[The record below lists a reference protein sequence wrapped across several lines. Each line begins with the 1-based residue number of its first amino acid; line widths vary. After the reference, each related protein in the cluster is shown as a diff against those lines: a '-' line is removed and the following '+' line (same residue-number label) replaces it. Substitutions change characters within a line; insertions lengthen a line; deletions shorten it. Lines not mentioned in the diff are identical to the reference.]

1 MRVLF
6 INPAMEKYTRQ
17 VSFPL
22 GLMSIASYLKV
33 NGHTVKIIDRTI
45 KTTNIKKEIAAYRP
59 DVVGVAVYSLK
70 SFADAEKVT
79 LEAKKQGALTV
90 WGGIFASLD
99 TEFVF
104 NNIDVDFVSVG
115 EGEQTW
121 LELVNALEKGE
132 DPKRVAGLA
141 FKENG
146 RVCFSQQREFIDLA
160 ILPPVDFT
168 LVDVDKY
175 LGPMYGCK
183 KTALLYVSKGCYGQC
198 TFCFNSQFHRRCH
211 RMKPLETFFAEVKYL
226 MENHGVD
233 CIYLADELFG
243 KTKEELHYICNA
255 FIESGLGFKW
265 VAQTRAGYF
274 TLEEFRLMKKAG
286 CVAVDFGIESGSPS
300 MLKTI
305 KKNIPYEKIKETFE
319 FCKEVDIVSLANFII
334 GFPDET
340 EEQFRETINMA
351 MDIPSTQRT
360 FFFFMP
366 GPGSELYNSLVE
378 SGRYSPPKT
387 FKEYTNVKFFYSPKP
402 NFSKIPSKDLKAVRA
417 YFLWKGFSRKYFSET
432 SRTYDIAKKDI
443 EDVLK
448 QFKGHDLKF
457 AIQLIL
463 ISAYEFTDIFC
474 WAHFFPSVYKKYNL
488 KLDEK

>member
-1 MRVLF
+1 
-6 INPAMEKYTRQ
+6 
-17 VSFPL
+17 
-22 GLMSIASYLKV
+22 
-33 NGHTVKIIDRTI
+33 
-45 KTTNIKKEIAAYRP
+45 
-59 DVVGVAVYSLK
+59 
-70 SFADAEKVT
+70 
-79 LEAKKQGALTV
+79 
-90 WGGIFASLD
+90 
-99 TEFVF
+99 
-104 NNIDVDFVSVG
+104 
-115 EGEQTW
+115 
-121 LELVNALEKGE
+121 
-132 DPKRVAGLA
+132 
-141 FKENG
+141 
-146 RVCFSQQREFIDLA
+146 
-160 ILPPVDFT
+160 
-168 LVDVDKY
+168 
-175 LGPMYGCK
+175 
-183 KTALLYVSKGCYGQC
+183 
-198 TFCFNSQFHRRCH
+198 
-211 RMKPLETFFAEVKYL
+211 MKPLETFFSEVKYL

-243 KTKEELHYICNA
+243 KTKDELHYICNA
-255 FIESGLGFKW
+255 FIESGLGFRW

-286 CVAVDFGIESGSPS
+286 CVAVDFGIETGSPS

-366 GPGSELYNSLVE
+366 GPGTELYNELVE
-378 SGRYSPPKT
+378 SGRYIPPKT

-417 YFLWKGFSRKYFSET
+417 YFLWKGFSRKYFSTT

-457 AIQLIL
+457 ALQLLL

-488 KLDEK
+488 KIEE